1 MAQDTKLN
9 IVERSVEEEL
19 RTSYLTYAMSVL
31 VARALPDARDGL
43 KPSQRRILVACH
55 DLELGPR
62 SKHRKCAKIAGD
74 TSGNYHPHGE
84 QVVYPTLVRMAQP
97 FNMRYPLIDGQG
109 NFGSI
114 DGDPPAAMRYTE
126 ARMSQ
131 GAMELLEDLD
141 KETVDTQANY
151 DETRTEPVVLP
162 GKFPNLLA
170 NGSSGIAVGMA
181 TNIPP
186 HNIVELTKV
195 LELIVDDPAVK
206 LSALMQVLP
215 GPDFPTG
222 GIIMGTSG
230 ILRAYKTGHGRIAIR
245 CKYHVEDAGK
255 DRQAIVIT
263 EIPYQISKTTIIE
276 KISECVKGDVV
287 DGIAEIRDESD
298 REGMRLVITLK
309 RGEDPSI
316 VLNNLYQHTP
326 LQTTFSM
333 MLIALSGGRPVRMG
347 LRELMLEYVEHRKE
361 VIRRR
366 TQFLLSKA
374 EARAHIVEGLLKALA
389 DIDEVVRIIKKA
401 KDVDEARRGLIEHFI
416 LSDRQAQAI
425 LAMRLQQLTGL
436 EVEKLETEFRELQA
450 KITDYKD
457 ILAREERVLGLIKED
472 LAQIRTT
479 FGDARRTEISQEE
492 AGIVDMEDL
501 VQEETVAVTLTRDGY
516 VKRQPLNAYRAQ
528 KRGGL
533 GVQGAPTKDNDY
545 VVDVFTTN
553 THDYLLVFTN
563 HGRLHWVRVFD
574 IPEMSRQSQGR
585 ALVNFIDFQEGERVE
600 SVLPVS
606 DFEGDMYVFFVTKRG
621 VVKKTALSAYAN
633 IRKVGLNAINLDEG
647 DSLVTAI
654 LTGGEDEVFIATAG
668 GQACRFKETD
678 VRPMGRSATGVHGV
692 RLRKGDEVVS
702 LFVARA
708 GESML
713 TVSEKGYGKRSMPE
727 DYRLTRRGAQGV
739 KNIKVSE
746 RNGKVVAVLPVK
758 EDDQILVAAESGQMV
773 RTRVGEISIINRNT
787 MGVRIVRLHEGDKV
801 AAVGRVPAEEIEDEE
816 VDGEGSPPPKP
827 AMPEPEESAV
837 EESAPDVEE
846 EETLDEEGD
855 VEETGKDDKK
865 EPPG

>member
-1 MAQDTKLN
+1 VAQDTKPN
-9 IVERSVEEEL
+9 VVERSVEEEL

-55 DLELGPR
+55 DLEIGPR

-84 QVVYPTLVRMAQP
+84 QVIYPTLVRMAQP

-141 KETVDTQANY
+141 KETVDTQSNY

-186 HNIVELTKV
+186 HNIVELTKA
-195 LELIVDDPAVK
+195 LELVVDDPAVK
-206 LSALMQVLP
+206 LSEIMQVMP
-215 GPDFPTG
+215 GPDFPTA

-245 CKYHVEDAGK
+245 CKQHVEDAGK
-255 DRQAIVIT
+255 DRQAIVVT
-263 EIPYQISKTTIIE
+263 EIPYQVMKTTIIE
-276 KISECVKGDVV
+276 RISECVKTDVI

-309 RGEDPSI
+309 RGEDPNI

-326 LQTTFSM
+326 LQTTFSI

-366 TQFLLSKA
+366 TQFLLSRA

-436 EVEKLETEFRELQA
+436 EVEKLQTEFSELQA

-472 LAQIRTT
+472 LAQIRST

-516 VKRQPLNAYRAQ
+516 VKRQPLTAYRAQ

-574 IPEMSRQSQGR
+574 IAEMSRQSQGR
-585 ALVNFIDFQEGERVE
+585 ALVNFIEFEEGERVE

-606 DFEGDMYVFFVTKRG
+606 DFEGDMYVFFATKRG

-633 IRKVGLNAINLDEG
+633 IRKVGLNAINLREG
-647 DSLVTAI
+647 DSLVAAI
-654 LTGGEDEVFIATAG
+654 LTSGKDEVFIATAG

-678 VRPMGRSATGVHGV
+678 ARPMGRSASGVRGV

-702 LFVARA
+702 LFAVRP
-708 GESML
+708 GGTVL
-713 TVSEKGYGKRSMPE
+713 TVCEKGYGKRSLPE

-746 RNGKVVAVLPVK
+746 RNGKVVAVLSVK
-758 EDDQILVAAESGQMV
+758 DDDQILVAAESGQMM
-773 RTRVGEISIINRNT
+773 RTRVGEISVISRNT
-787 MGVRIVRLHEGDKV
+787 MGVRVVRLREGDKV
-801 AAVGRVPAEEIEDEE
+801 AAVGRVPAEETEDEE
-816 VDGEGSPPPKP
+816 VDGEGSPPPEP
-827 AMPEPEESAV
+827 AVSEPVEPVEEEPEPE
-837 EESAPDVEE
+837 VEE
-846 EETLDEEGD
+846 EGPAGDEEAEDTGSA
-855 VEETGKDDKK
+855 ESGETK
-865 EPPG
+865 P